1 MAARKCIEFLIYALF
16 ICLPFL
22 IQIKGIIPD
31 KNLSLVDL
39 IMFCII
45 LLSPFSNLKF
55 NFNDLISA
63 FLMALFCVS
72 ILISGAFGND
82 VGGYIELSIQ
92 YFITYVI
99 FFLVL
104 SNYKYL
110 FDKRLSKLFLYSS
123 FISALI
129 ISVFYHFGLEI
140 LPGILNFNVTG
151 GIFYR
156 VGLTA
161 VNDHAYILAGSVLSY
176 AAFNKNLMLKDIL
189 MILFV
194 IYGILLT
201 GSRSAMFFILTS
213 FFIIFLL
220 SNKISPIF
228 KIIFL
233 ASISFFI
240 IYILKS
246 FVIDNRIF
254 QNLELTSR
262 LEFLEALEPS
272 NLGLFGGNSANFKL
286 DGVPIHINLIQIL
299 LSSGLISLCIYLSW
313 YASLIL
319 RSYNK
324 KNTSLIFLICIIFV
338 FYQQI
343 GHIYDRNLFLVFAV
357 IFFSGLNNNY
367 LMQPLET
374 NKKI

>member
-1 MAARKCIEFLIYALF
+1 
-16 ICLPFL
+16 
-22 IQIKGIIPD
+22 
-31 KNLSLVDL
+31 
-39 IMFCII
+39 
-45 LLSPFSNLKF
+45 
-55 NFNDLISA
+55 
-63 FLMALFCVS
+63 MALFCVS